1 MASAFGRRMFALRT
15 GFAVAYSTLTPKG
28 SALKIPDAA
37 IKRKEAAPARR
48 LPKASFRLCRNP
60 NYFAAESAATSTFAA
75 AALSTATATVESAAT
90 AAALS
95 ATAGA
100 AVSAAG
106 ATTFSTAAGA
116 AGAVSAALGTGVP
129 KKFILA
135 RRIIITQEI
144 TRPPRPITI
153 PVFAI
158 PLVSV

>member
-28 SALKIPDAA
+28 SALKIPNA
-37 IKRKEAAPARR
+37 E
-48 LPKASFRLCRNP
+48 NP
-60 NYFAAESAATSTFAA
+60 SAFAEGFLKVLVKYSYFAAAAESAGAATSTFAA

-95 ATAGA
+95 ATTGA

-116 AGAVSAALGTGVP
+116 AGAASAALGTGVP